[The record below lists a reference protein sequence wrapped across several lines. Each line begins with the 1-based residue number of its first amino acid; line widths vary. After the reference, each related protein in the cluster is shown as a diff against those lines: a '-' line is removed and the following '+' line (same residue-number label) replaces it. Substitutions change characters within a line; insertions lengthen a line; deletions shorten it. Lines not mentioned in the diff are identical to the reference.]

1 MAKVILFFISLVL
14 TTCVFAQPTSYD
26 GPETNTVF
34 FRLFDGENEIQLDKI
49 DTSKYSIEVFCDSVQ
64 RELEF
69 YNSWDTRYPALGMMN
84 GLAPAIFELV
94 IIKKGTNQNDT
105 MNLVFKD
112 LLPLFSVGIFI
123 HFQEGS
129 FLFEKD
135 YFLEKIRQNQEFP
148 VHGNSVVDITPG
160 GWVTCKTTD

>member
-1 MAKVILFFISLVL
+1 MIS
-14 TTCVFAQPTSYD
+14 FSAFSQPTTD
-26 GPETNTVF
+26 NGPETNTVF

-49 DTSKYSIEVFCDSVQ
+49 DTSKYSIEIFCDSVK
-64 RELEF
+64 RDLELF
-69 YNSWDTRYPALGMMN
+69 NSWDTRYPALGLMD
-84 GLAPAIFELV
+84 GLYPAIFELV

-112 LLPLFSVGIFI
+112 LLPLFTVGIFI
-123 HFQEGS
+123 QFQEGS

-135 YFLEKIRQNQEFP
+135 YFLEKIRQNKEFP

-160 GWVTCKTTD
+160 DWGG